1 MGSKKI
7 SNLYNIIYIYITNQS
22 FKTANRDQKA
32 NKQDIRNYPIENKR
46 QE

>member
-7 SNLYNIIYIYITNQS
+7 SNLYIYIYITNQS